1 VTATEGD
8 ETAGDEI
15 EDNSLGRLLAL
26 SDGVF
31 AIAMTLLA
39 LDLRLPDVG
48 DKAGPDEVAAA
59 VGEVVPHVL
68 TFLLSFYVVAACWR
82 AHHRIMRS
90 VTRAHWRVT
99 RETLGLLCLVAALPF
114 PSSLLAE
121 HAGAP
126 ISLAVYGAVNV
137 VAAALLLLLRHDV
150 RAFGLAAEPADPAAQ
165 QRAGIEMWG
174 NLVVFALCV
183 PAGYLFGSW
192 GALVLVLLA
201 VSGRLGTIV
210 QRVRGVPDAP
220 GLLRNRS

>member
-1 VTATEGD
+1 MTATEGD
-8 ETAGDEI
+8 ETAGEATG
-15 EDNSLGRLLAL
+15 ETTGDNSLGRLLAL

-39 LDLRLPDVG
+39 LDLRLPDLG
-48 DKAGPDEVAAA
+48 DAASAEDVAAA
-59 VGEVVPHVL
+59 VGEVVPHAL
-68 TFLLSFYVVAACWR
+68 TFLLSFYIVAAYWR

-90 VTRAHWRVT
+90 VTRTHWRVT

-137 VAAALLLLLRHDV
+137 VASGILLLLWHDV
-150 RAFGLAAEPADPAAQ
+150 RVFGLAAGSADAAAQ
-165 QRAGIEMWG
+165 QRATIEMWG
-174 NLVVFALCV
+174 NLVVFALV
-183 PAGYLFGSW
+183 IPAGYLFGAW

-210 QRVRGVPDAP
+210 ERVRAGW
-220 GLLRNRS
+220 R